1 MEDLYK
7 SGYYLSLS
15 RAFIIYSNSFLKQ
28 LFAYNSE
35 GKSSPS
41 EVVEHST
48 NPDKPGP
55 PSKPTVKGKIHSHS
69 VKVTWG
75 RLPFVNA
82 VFECCLGMYS
92 HSVTQI
98 QKQGLP
104 LANYLSLQILLLQEK
119 YSALPENSF

>member
-1 MEDLYK
+1 MFGFVCMEEFCK
-7 SGYYLSLS
+7 SASCVLPVIKSIAYMFS
-15 RAFIIYSNSFLKQ
+15 SFLKQ

-69 VKVTWG
+69 VKVAWG
-75 RLPFVNA
+75 RLPFVSA
-82 VFECCLGMYS
+82 VFECFSYIC
-92 HSVTQI
+92 VCNTDQRTE
-98 QKQGLP
+98 
-104 LANYLSLQILLLQEK
+104 ANSG
-119 YSALPENSF
+119 